1 MNTCKVYVCDINY
14 DARSLYKFINNKFT
28 SQSQAEHAEDLF
40 NSLDRN
46 LVLTFDAMSEWT
58 THKKVLNDWSF
69 PYMVRDEIIRLT
81 GWRII
86 SFDISGIFVNGKL
99 ITYTQDMTFEFKT
112 KRQDYSNTTNGDNE
126 EEVINRNEEI
136 NQPFDD
142 E

>member
-1 MNTCKVYVCDINY
+1 MNTCTVYVCDINY

-28 SQSQAEHAEDLF
+28 SQSQAEHAEDHF
-40 NSLDRN
+40 NSLPN
-46 LVLTFDAMSEWT
+46 SLVLHFDAMSEWT

-86 SFDISGIFVNGKL
+86 SFDISGIVVNGNL
-99 ITYTQDMTFEFKT
+99 VTYTQDMTFEFKT
-112 KRQDYSNTTNGDNE
+112 KRQEYSNTNTDNE
-126 EEVINRNEEI
+126 EEVVNRNEEI

>member
-28 SQSQAEHAEDLF
+28 SQSQAEHAEDHF
-40 NSLDRN
+40 NSLPN
-46 LVLTFDAMSEWT
+46 SLVLHFDAMSDWT
-58 THKKVLNDWSF
+58 THKKVLSDWSF

-81 GWRII
+81 GWRIV
-86 SFDISGIFVNGKL
+86 SFDIAGIAINDKL

-112 KRQDYSNTTNGDNE
+112 KRPEYSNTNVDNE

>member
-1 MNTCKVYVCDINY
+1 MNTCTVYVCDINY

-40 NSLDRN
+40 NDLDRS
-46 LVLTFDAMSEWT
+46 LVLHFDAMTDWT

-81 GWRII
+81 GWRIV
-86 SFDISGIFVNGKL
+86 SFDIAGIVVNDKL
-99 ITYTQDMTFEFKT
+99 VTYSQDMTFEFKT
-112 KRQDYSNTTNGDNE
+112 KRQEYSNTNTDNE
-126 EEVINRNEEI
+126 EEVVNRNEEI